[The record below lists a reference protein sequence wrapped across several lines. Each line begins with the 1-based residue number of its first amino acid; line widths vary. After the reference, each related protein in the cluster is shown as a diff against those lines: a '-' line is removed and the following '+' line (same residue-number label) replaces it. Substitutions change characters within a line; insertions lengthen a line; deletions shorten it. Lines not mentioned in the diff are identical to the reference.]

1 MNLASHRRSLPA
13 LAGISFLESSIFPIP
28 PDIMLIPMV
37 LANRKKAWKIAFV
50 CTVSSVIGGVLGYLI
65 GYFFHKEIGAPLLE
79 IYNYSEKFSSFTTM
93 HNKWGFWVVL
103 FAGLTPF
110 PYKVITIFSGFASLD
125 LIIFVIASFVARGLR
140 FFLIAGLLWKYG
152 SSIRAFIEAKLGL
165 TLLVFF
171 LLLIASLLAIKIF
184 L

>member
-1 MNLASHRRSLPA
+1 MSLASHRRSLPA